1 MSDLAKVIDRFLEEF
16 LPHPDSIPVGT
27 PKKRIVRDAVWG
39 MIELEP
45 HESILVNTP
54 LFQRLRGISQ
64 TGFTYF
70 VYPCAIHTRF
80 EHSLGCLH
88 IAARLLDKLCDWFR
102 REQSKD
108 IERDHVLTVRL
119 AALLHDVSHCIF
131 SHVSEEIYGQDAGI
145 HQAREK
151 IRKLFTADRK
161 MAKIG
166 AAEVIIFE
174 ILTSKRFSE
183 FFDALRS
190 KVGSEC
196 LPDGV
201 RPINIA
207 RIIVGLPLEEHQSL
221 RYLTQVVNGP
231 FDADKLDYQA
241 RDGYFTGIGFRVD
254 IDRLLAS
261 LCVAEQDGIEHLVV
275 DYRGVAAIEQLLFN
289 RMLLYDSVYHHHKN
303 RAAVQ
308 LFRKYISDESTL
320 SLEWFLN
327 HDEHD
332 FFGHR
337 DLPSDLHELAVK
349 LRRRELP
356 HRAVMIHP
364 TTVNVPKDE
373 EGKWGYVAAKH
384 FSKDTVDR
392 DWVNNWIDE
401 LKAEMAEILDDSS
414 IDIFIDFPSTPEF
427 HEIQR
432 FTYIQYAGHTVK
444 LEDVFP
450 ITSTLGTYAQQYK
463 YRVYIF
469 AGKDDR
475 VQVAAAA
482 YKALQSRGVQLNK
495 EAFRLVKLDP
505 RDVEAA
511 AKVAIPDKARR
522 L

>member
-1 MSDLAKVIDRFLEEF
+1 MSGLPEVIDRFLEEF
-16 LPHPDSIPVGT
+16 LPKSGLIPVGT

-45 HESILVNTP
+45 HESILVDTP

-88 IAARLLDKLCDWFR
+88 IAARLLDALHSR
-102 REQSKD
+102 SRE
-108 IERDHVLTVRL
+108 IEPDHMLTVRL

-131 SHVSEEIYGQDAGI
+131 SHVSEEIYGGDDGI
-145 HQAREK
+145 HKAREE
-151 IRKLFTADRK
+151 ICELFPEDRNI
-161 MAKIG
+161 AKIG
-166 AAEVIIFE
+166 AAEVIVFE
-174 ILTSKRFSE
+174 ILTSKRFAA
-183 FFDALRS
+183 FFDELRN
-190 KVGSEC
+190 KVGKDC

-221 RYLTQVVNGP
+221 RFLTQIVNGP

-261 LCVAEQDGIEHLVV
+261 LCIAEQDGVAHLAI

-308 LFRKYISDESTL
+308 LFRKYVSSESSL
-320 SLEWFLN
+320 SLDWFMN

-337 DLPSDLHELAVK
+337 DLPDDLHELAVK

-356 HRAVMIHP
+356 HRAVVIHP
-364 TTVNVPKDE
+364 TTVNVPEHE
-373 EGKWGYVAAKH
+373 ESKWGYVAAKH
-384 FSKDTVDR
+384 FSKDGVDR
-392 DWVNNWIDE
+392 DWVDKWITK
-401 LKAEMAEILDDSS
+401 LKANMREILDDSS
-414 IDIFIDFPSTPEF
+414 VDIFIDFPSTPQF

-450 ITSTLGTYAQQYK
+450 ITSTLGTYSQQYK

-482 YKALQSRGVQLNK
+482 YKALLNRGIQLNK
-495 EAFRLVKLDP
+495 EAFRLAKLDP
-505 RDVEAA
+505 RDVEEAA
-511 AKVAIPDKARR
+511 GVAIPDKAPRR
-522 L
+522 